1 MPRPIRRRARPARS
15 ARDDHAA
22 RGGAGVVVKRL
33 CATVQHAPARPAAI
47 AGASLAVAAV
57 VLGVLAR
64 WRLRWTLIG
73 GSALQ
78 VLVIATGAV
87 VVVMYFLGAIFAAL
101 WVIGIMLGYRAEQV
115 WTR

>member
-1 MPRPIRRRARPARS
+1 
-15 ARDDHAA
+15 
-22 RGGAGVVVKRL
+22 VKRL
-33 CATVQHAPARPAAI
+33 CATVLIMEAVVIGLAIPVALTVQHAPARPAAI

-101 WVIGIMLGYRAEQV
+101 WVIGIMLGYRAEQA